1 MLPLRVFV
9 VSLLLPAGTLCISSH
24 SPLDLLAYPAYAV
37 KLNPASPISNTS
49 AEAILAAAAG
59 AKNVVDP
66 TTKNVEDEAEKPR
79 NDELQIQTNRKLD
92 VLGLHDDA
100 EASGGSAGHEHDQIL
115 KGPIKPY
122 LLRSSGN
129 GQAYLCSVP
138 QHSIPASSSSA
149 SNSNDKSG
157 ELVKN
162 NTVRAPATEAEKEER
177 RLKNEQDKK
186 QAFER
191 GLALLKPLKGSC
203 LYLTQGW
210 FTCKLHASLLQF
222 MQDSRPRAITE
233 STGGF

>member
-24 SPLDLLAYPAYAV
+24 SPLDLFAYPAYAV

-59 AKNVVDP
+59 APSSAKNAVGDAR
-66 TTKNVEDEAEKPR
+66 NEEESR
-79 NDELQIQTNRKLD
+79 NDDLQIQDSMNKLD
-92 VLGLHDDA
+92 LLGLHDGA
-100 EASGGSAGHEHDQIL
+100 VNGGGAAAGHEHDQLL

-138 QHSIPASSSSA
+138 QHSSPSSA
-149 SNSNDKSG
+149 SASTSHSKAG

-162 NTVRAPATEAEKEER
+162 SSSAVKAAPATEAEKEER
-177 RLKNEQDKK
+177 RLKNEQEKK

-191 GLALLKPLKGSC
+191 GLALLEPLKGTC
-203 LYLTQGW
+203 LYITQGW
-210 FTCKLHASLLQF
+210 FTCKLSLLLAAASI
-222 MQDSRPRAITE
+222 MRRSSP
-233 STGGF
+233 